1 MIFGMVSPPQMEG
14 FVVRMKVKTYR
25 AKSMQA
31 ALDLVRQELGPDAT
45 VLHTRQI
52 PTGMLPWLTGSKAV
66 EVVASIT
73 VQVPRRMS
81 DQGDLVVEKEQHVPR
96 VVNATGSSVPA
107 AETHD
112 FRAQYR
118 DDVKRQLDN
127 LQSLVEQLCKR
138 DDRPQR
144 SKMSDSLFQLFTN
157 LIEAEIDEGLA
168 RELVDRVQCES
179 DEQELDDVL
188 RLKERVC
195 KFIEQDIRVTGPL
208 QVETGKTRLVALV
221 GPTGIGKTTTIAK
234 LAANYRLRDKVQVGL
249 VTVDTYRI
257 AAVDQ
262 LRTYADIIDLPMEV
276 VATPREMRDAMVRLK
291 GLDLILMDT
300 AGRSPQDD
308 IKIQELKSIL
318 AEAQPDEVHL
328 VLSSASGSAQLMK
341 TIRRFAEVGTTAL
354 LLTKLDESTGLGNL
368 LPLLRDGQRPLS
380 YLTNGQNVPDDIEP
394 ANARRLARW
403 ILQVESS
410 D

>member
-1 MIFGMVSPPQMEG
+1 MIFGMAPPPQMEG
-14 FVVRMKVKTYR
+14 FVVHMNVKTYR

-66 EVVASIT
+66 EVVASVT

-81 DQGDLVVEKEQHVPR
+81 GQGNLVVEKERHVPH
-96 VVNATGSSVPA
+96 VENATGSGVPA

-118 DDVKRQLDN
+118 NDVKRQLEN

-179 DEQELDDVL
+179 GEQELDDVL
-188 RLKERVC
+188 RLKARVC

-208 QVETGKTRLVALV
+208 QVETDKTRLVALV

-368 LPLLRDGQRPLS
+368 LPLLRDGQPPLS

-403 ILQVESS
+403 ILQVNSS

>member
-14 FVVRMKVKTYR
+14 FVVHMKVKTYR

-127 LQSLVEQLCKR
+127 LQSLVEKLCKR

-179 DEQELDDVL
+179 GEQELDDVL

-300 AGRSPQDD
+300 AGRSPRDD